1 MKNWFYI
8 VFVFV
13 SHIGAAQTTFFVNDN
28 STSGDLYCSA
38 IGNNSNSGTSP
49 LDPVESL
56 SYVLNTIGISDGD
69 VIVIDTGVYFETDAN
84 LNLSNNNITINGA
97 GSSLTIFDNNQSS
110 SDANRWATIT
120 GENITIFGIYITGY
134 NYGIG
139 DAFAVQIT
147 GATNLTLTDV
157 MVNENLPGGG
167 SSAIVVNGGSS
178 VTFNGGGSSCNPGS
192 LTVSGGGM
200 NIEGNG
206 NIVTIDNYNFSNNYK
221 DLQGG
226 AGLYID
232 GDGTTEVSVTNTLFE
247 GNVTDGAQG
256 GGAIFIMNGAQLTL
270 TGCCINY
277 NEASQASTTNYGGGL
292 MVGEGSDVMVDNC
305 SFANNSATA
314 SGNGGAIAINS
325 TTGSNGGTPTVSL
338 SVCSFDNNVA
348 DDGNDI
354 FTRGSNGGVLT
365 AFQCTWS
372 DNSLTEEIHQDAGTI
387 TLENSGTPTVTG
399 SVIFTNTTVAN
410 LSPTT
415 VCPSV
420 ASPCFSILQAELPV
434 ELFVF
439 EGKCN
444 DLANELFWQTSS
456 EYNNAFFLLER
467 AGVDG
472 QFEIIE
478 KIPGSLNSSVPLTY
492 YYFDE
497 NPKLGLN
504 YYRLSQED
512 VDGRSES
519 FEPITVYNNCQ
530 GDELIV
536 NYIASDNMLNF
547 SSPMEGVTSV
557 SLMNMAG
564 QLVELLV
571 TDPHESLSKLKLKD
585 PPGGGIYLLKIDE
598 GRMVQ
603 TGRVLIK

>member
-84 LNLSNNNITINGA
+84 LNLSNNNLTINGA

-134 NYGIG
+134 NYGVG

-192 LTVSGGGM
+192 LSVSGGGM

-387 TLENSGTPTVTG
+387 TLENSGTPTITG
-399 SVIFTNTTVAN
+399 TVIFTNTTVAN

-536 NYIASDNMLNF
+536 NYIASDNMLYF

-585 PPGGGIYLLKIDE
+585 PPVGGVYLLKIDE
-598 GRMVQ
+598 GGMIQ
-603 TGRVLIK
+603 TGRVLIT

>member
-28 STSGDLYCSA
+28 STAGDLYCSA

-56 SYVLNTIGISDGD
+56 SYILNTIGISDGD

-134 NYGIG
+134 NYGVG

-192 LTVSGGGM
+192 LTVSGGGI

-232 GDGTTEVSVTNTLFE
+232 GDGTTEVLVTNTLFE

-354 FTRGSNGGVLT
+354 FTRGINGGVLT

-387 TLENSGTPTVTG
+387 TLENSGTPTITG

-444 DLANELFWQTSS
+444 DQVNELFWQTSS

-478 KIPGSLNSSVPLTY
+478 KIPGSLNSSASLTY

-536 NYIASDNMLNF
+536 NYIVSDNMLYF

-585 PPGGGIYLLKIDE
+585 PPVGGVYLLKIDE
-598 GRMVQ
+598 GGMIQ
-603 TGRVLIK
+603 TGRVLIT

>member
-232 GDGTTEVSVTNTLFE
+232 GDGTTEVLVTNTLFE

-387 TLENSGTPTVTG
+387 TLENSGTPTITG

-444 DLANELFWQTSS
+444 DQANELFWQTSS

-536 NYIASDNMLNF
+536 NYIANDNMLYF

-585 PPGGGIYLLKIDE
+585 PPGGGVYLLKIDE
-598 GRMVQ
+598 GGRVQ

>member
-84 LNLSNNNITINGA
+84 LNLSNNNLTINGA

-134 NYGIG
+134 NYGVG

-192 LTVSGGGM
+192 LSVSGGGM

-387 TLENSGTPTVTG
+387 TLENSGTPTITG
-399 SVIFTNTTVAN
+399 TVIFTNTTVAN

-512 VDGRSES
+512 VEGRSES

-536 NYIASDNMLNF
+536 NYIASDNMLYF

-585 PPGGGIYLLKIDE
+585 PPGGGVYLLKIDE
-598 GRMVQ
+598 GGMVQ
-603 TGRVLIK
+603 TGRVLIT

>member
-56 SYVLNTIGISDGD
+56 SYILNTIGISDGD

-192 LTVSGGGM
+192 LTVSGGGI

-232 GDGTTEVSVTNTLFE
+232 GDGTTEVLVTNTLFE

-354 FTRGSNGGVLT
+354 FTRGINGGVLT

-387 TLENSGTPTVTG
+387 TLENSGTPTITG

-444 DLANELFWQTSS
+444 DQVNELFWQTSS

-478 KIPGSLNSSVPLTY
+478 KIPGSLNSSASLTY

-536 NYIASDNMLNF
+536 NYIVSDNMLYF

-585 PPGGGIYLLKIDE
+585 PPVGGVYLLKIDE
-598 GRMVQ
+598 GGMIQ
-603 TGRVLIK
+603 TGRVLIT

>member
-28 STSGDLYCSA
+28 STAGDLYCSA

-134 NYGIG
+134 NYGVG

-387 TLENSGTPTVTG
+387 TLENSGTPTITG

-444 DLANELFWQTSS
+444 DQANELFWQTSS

-536 NYIASDNMLNF
+536 NYIASDNMLYF

-585 PPGGGIYLLKIDE
+585 PPGGGVYLLKIDE
-598 GRMVQ
+598 GGRVQ

>member
-28 STSGDLYCSA
+28 STAGDLYCSA

-56 SYVLNTIGISDGD
+56 TYVLNTIGISDGD

-354 FTRGSNGGVLT
+354 FTRGINGGVLT

-444 DLANELFWQTSS
+444 DQANELFWQTSS

-536 NYIASDNMLNF
+536 NYIVSDNMLYF

-585 PPGGGIYLLKIDE
+585 PPVGGVYLLKIDE
-598 GRMVQ
+598 GGMIQ
-603 TGRVLIK
+603 TGRVLIT

>member
-84 LNLSNNNITINGA
+84 LNLSNNNLTINGA

-192 LTVSGGGM
+192 LSVSGGGM

-387 TLENSGTPTVTG
+387 TLENSGTPTITG
-399 SVIFTNTTVAN
+399 TVIFTNTTVAN

-478 KIPGSLNSSVPLTY
+478 KIPGSLNSSASLTY

-536 NYIASDNMLNF
+536 NYIASDNMLYF

-585 PPGGGIYLLKIDE
+585 PPGGGVYLLKIDE
-598 GRMVQ
+598 GGMVQ
-603 TGRVLIK
+603 TGRVLIT

>member
-110 SDANRWATIT
+110 ADANRWATIT

-134 NYGIG
+134 NYGVG

-178 VTFNGGGSSCNPGS
+178 VTFNGGGSICNPGS

-232 GDGTTEVSVTNTLFE
+232 GDGTTEVLVTNTLFE

-387 TLENSGTPTVTG
+387 TLENSGTPTITG

-444 DLANELFWQTSS
+444 DQANELFWQTSS

-478 KIPGSLNSSVPLTY
+478 KIPGSLNSSASLTY

>member
-28 STSGDLYCSA
+28 STAGDLYCSA

-56 SYVLNTIGISDGD
+56 SYILNTIGISDGD

-192 LTVSGGGM
+192 LTVSGGGI

-232 GDGTTEVSVTNTLFE
+232 GDGTTEVLVTNTLFE

-354 FTRGSNGGVLT
+354 FTRGINGGVLT

-387 TLENSGTPTVTG
+387 TLENSGTPTITG

-444 DLANELFWQTSS
+444 DQVNELFWQTSS

-478 KIPGSLNSSVPLTY
+478 KIPGSLNSSASLTY

-536 NYIASDNMLNF
+536 NYIVSDNMLYF

-585 PPGGGIYLLKIDE
+585 PPVGGVYLLKIDE
-598 GRMVQ
+598 GGMIQ
-603 TGRVLIK
+603 TGRVLIT

>member
-28 STSGDLYCSA
+28 STAGDLYCSA

-56 SYVLNTIGISDGD
+56 SYILNTIGISDGD

-247 GNVTDGAQG
+247 GNVTDGSQG

-270 TGCCINY
+270 SACCVNN

-354 FTRGSNGGVLT
+354 FTRGINGGVLT

-387 TLENSGTPTVTG
+387 TLENSGTPTITG

-444 DLANELFWQTSS
+444 DQANELFWQTSS

-478 KIPGSLNSSVPLTY
+478 KIPGSLNSSASLTY

-536 NYIASDNMLNF
+536 NYIVSDNMLYF

-585 PPGGGIYLLKIDE
+585 PPVGGVYLLKIDE
-598 GRMVQ
+598 GGMIQ
-603 TGRVLIK
+603 TGRVLIT

>member
-28 STSGDLYCSA
+28 STAGDLYCSA

-56 SYVLNTIGISDGD
+56 SYILNTIGISDGD

-134 NYGIG
+134 NYGVG

-277 NEASQASTTNYGGGL
+277 NEASQASATNYGGGL

-387 TLENSGTPTVTG
+387 TLENSGTPTITG

-530 GDELIV
+530 GDELII
-536 NYIASDNMLNF
+536 NYIARDNMLYF

-557 SLMNMAG
+557 SLINMAG

-585 PPGGGIYLLKIDE
+585 PPVGGVYLLKIDE
-598 GRMVQ
+598 GGMIQ
-603 TGRVLIK
+603 TGRVLIT

>member
-134 NYGIG
+134 NYGVG

-354 FTRGSNGGVLT
+354 YTRGSNGGVLT

-372 DNSLTEEIHQDAGTI
+372 DNSITEEIHQDAGTI
-387 TLENSGTPTVTG
+387 TLENSGTPTITG

-444 DLANELFWQTSS
+444 DQANELFWQTSS

-478 KIPGSLNSSVPLTY
+478 KIPGSLNSSASLTY

-530 GDELIV
+530 GDELFV
-536 NYIASDNMLNF
+536 NYIASDNMLYF

-585 PPGGGIYLLKIDE
+585 PPGGGVYLLKIDE
-598 GRMVQ
+598 GGMIQ
-603 TGRVLIK
+603 TGRVLIT

>member
-1 MKNWFYI
+1 
-8 VFVFV
+8 
-13 SHIGAAQTTFFVNDN
+13 
-28 STSGDLYCSA
+28 
-38 IGNNSNSGTSP
+38 
-49 LDPVESL
+49 
-56 SYVLNTIGISDGD
+56 
-69 VIVIDTGVYFETDAN
+69 
-84 LNLSNNNITINGA
+84 
-97 GSSLTIFDNNQSS
+97 
-110 SDANRWATIT
+110 
-120 GENITIFGIYITGY
+120 
-134 NYGIG
+134 
-139 DAFAVQIT
+139 
-147 GATNLTLTDV
+147 
-157 MVNENLPGGG
+157 
-167 SSAIVVNGGSS
+167 
-178 VTFNGGGSSCNPGS
+178 
-192 LTVSGGGM
+192 M

-206 NIVTIDNYNFSNNYK
+206 NIVSIDNYNFSNNYK

-387 TLENSGTPTVTG
+387 TLENSGTPTITG

-512 VDGRSES
+512 VEGRSES

-536 NYIASDNMLNF
+536 NYIASDNMLYF

-585 PPGGGIYLLKIDE
+585 PPGGGVYLLKIDE
-598 GRMVQ
+598 GGMVQ
-603 TGRVLIK
+603 TGRVLIT

>member
-28 STSGDLYCSA
+28 STAGDLYCSA

-56 SYVLNTIGISDGD
+56 TYVLNTIGISDGD

-192 LTVSGGGM
+192 LTVSGGGI

-232 GDGTTEVSVTNTLFE
+232 GDGTTEVLVTNTLFE

-354 FTRGSNGGVLT
+354 FTRGINGGVLT

-387 TLENSGTPTVTG
+387 TLENSGTPTITG

-444 DLANELFWQTSS
+444 DQANELFWQTSS

-478 KIPGSLNSSVPLTY
+478 KIPGSLNSSASLTY

-536 NYIASDNMLNF
+536 NYIVSDNMLYF

-585 PPGGGIYLLKIDE
+585 PPVGGVYLLKIDE
-598 GRMVQ
+598 GGMIQ
-603 TGRVLIK
+603 TGRVLIT

>member
-354 FTRGSNGGVLT
+354 YTRGSNGGVLT

-372 DNSLTEEIHQDAGTI
+372 DNSITEEIHQDAGTI
-387 TLENSGTPTVTG
+387 TLENSGTPTITG

-444 DLANELFWQTSS
+444 DQANELFWQTSS

-478 KIPGSLNSSVPLTY
+478 KIPGSLNSSASLTY

-530 GDELIV
+530 GDELII
-536 NYIASDNMLNF
+536 NYIARDNMLYF

-564 QLVELLV
+564 QLVERLV

-585 PPGGGIYLLKIDE
+585 PPVGGVYLLKIDE
-598 GRMVQ
+598 GGMIQ
-603 TGRVLIK
+603 TGRVLIT

>member
-56 SYVLNTIGISDGD
+56 TYVLNTIGISDGD

-134 NYGIG
+134 NYGVG

-277 NEASQASTTNYGGGL
+277 NEASQASATNYGGGL

-354 FTRGSNGGVLT
+354 FTRGINGGVLT

-387 TLENSGTPTVTG
+387 TLENSGTPTITG

-536 NYIASDNMLNF
+536 NYIASDNMLYF

-585 PPGGGIYLLKIDE
+585 PPVGGVYLLKIDE
-598 GRMVQ
+598 GGMIQ
-603 TGRVLIK
+603 TGRVLIT

>member
-110 SDANRWATIT
+110 ADANRWATIT

-134 NYGIG
+134 NYGVG

-354 FTRGSNGGVLT
+354 FTRGINGGVLT

-444 DLANELFWQTSS
+444 DQVNELFWQTSS

-478 KIPGSLNSSVPLTY
+478 KIPGSLNSSASLTY

-536 NYIASDNMLNF
+536 NYIASDNMLYF

-571 TDPHESLSKLKLKD
+571 TDPNESLSKLKLKD
-585 PPGGGIYLLKIDE
+585 PPGGGVYLLKIDE
-598 GRMVQ
+598 GGMIQ
-603 TGRVLIK
+603 TGRVLIT

>member
-28 STSGDLYCSA
+28 STAGDLYCSA

-84 LNLSNNNITINGA
+84 LNLFNNNITINGA

-134 NYGIG
+134 NYGVG

-387 TLENSGTPTVTG
+387 TLENSGTPTITG

-478 KIPGSLNSSVPLTY
+478 KIPGSLNSSASLTY

-536 NYIASDNMLNF
+536 NYIVSDNMLYF

-564 QLVELLV
+564 QLVERLV

-585 PPGGGIYLLKIDE
+585 PPVGGVYLLKIDE
-598 GRMVQ
+598 GGRVQ

>member
-110 SDANRWATIT
+110 ADANRWATIT

-134 NYGIG
+134 NYGVG

-232 GDGTTEVSVTNTLFE
+232 GDGTTEVLVTNTLFE

-387 TLENSGTPTVTG
+387 TLENSGTPTIAG

-444 DLANELFWQTSS
+444 DQANELFWQTSS

-478 KIPGSLNSSVPLTY
+478 KIPGSLNSSASLTY

>member
-28 STSGDLYCSA
+28 STAGDLYCSA

-134 NYGIG
+134 NYGVG

-387 TLENSGTPTVTG
+387 TLENSGTPTITG

-456 EYNNAFFLLER
+456 VYNNAFFLLER
-467 AGVDG
+467 AGIDG

-478 KIPGSLNSSVPLTY
+478 KILGTLNSSVPLTY

-497 NPKLGLN
+497 NPKLELN

-536 NYIASDNMLNF
+536 NYIVSDNMLYF

-585 PPGGGIYLLKIDE
+585 PPGGGVYLLKIDE
-598 GRMVQ
+598 GGRVQ

>member
-56 SYVLNTIGISDGD
+56 TYVLNTIGISDGD

-120 GENITIFGIYITGY
+120 GENITIFGVYITGY
-134 NYGIG
+134 NYGVG

-247 GNVTDGAQG
+247 GNVTDGSQG

-270 TGCCINY
+270 SACCVNN

-305 SFANNSATA
+305 SFTNNSASS

-354 FTRGSNGGVLT
+354 FTRGINGGVLT

-444 DLANELFWQTSS
+444 DQVNELFWQTSS

-478 KIPGSLNSSVPLTY
+478 KIPGSLNSLAPLTY

-536 NYIASDNMLNF
+536 NYIVSDNMLYF

-585 PPGGGIYLLKIDE
+585 PPVGGVYLLKIDE
-598 GRMVQ
+598 GGMIQ
-603 TGRVLIK
+603 TGRVLIT

>member
-28 STSGDLYCSA
+28 STAGDLYCSA

-56 SYVLNTIGISDGD
+56 SYILNTIGISDGD

-192 LTVSGGGM
+192 LTVSGGGI

-232 GDGTTEVSVTNTLFE
+232 GDGTTEVLVTNTLFE

-354 FTRGSNGGVLT
+354 FTRGINGGVLT

-387 TLENSGTPTVTG
+387 TLENSGTPTITG

-444 DLANELFWQTSS
+444 DQANELFWQTSS

-536 NYIASDNMLNF
+536 NYIVSDNMLYF

-585 PPGGGIYLLKIDE
+585 PPVGGVYLLKIDE
-598 GRMVQ
+598 GGMIQ
-603 TGRVLIK
+603 TGRVLIT

>member
-134 NYGIG
+134 NYGVG

-270 TGCCINY
+270 
-277 NEASQASTTNYGGGL
+277 
-292 MVGEGSDVMVDNC
+292 
-305 SFANNSATA
+305 
-314 SGNGGAIAINS
+314 
-325 TTGSNGGTPTVSL
+325 
-338 SVCSFDNNVA
+338 
-348 DDGNDI
+348 
-354 FTRGSNGGVLT
+354 
-365 AFQCTWS
+365 
-372 DNSLTEEIHQDAGTI
+372 
-387 TLENSGTPTVTG
+387 
-399 SVIFTNTTVAN
+399 
-410 LSPTT
+410 
-415 VCPSV
+415 
-420 ASPCFSILQAELPV
+420 
-434 ELFVF
+434 
-439 EGKCN
+439 
-444 DLANELFWQTSS
+444 
-456 EYNNAFFLLER
+456 
-467 AGVDG
+467 
-472 QFEIIE
+472 
-478 KIPGSLNSSVPLTY
+478 
-492 YYFDE
+492 
-497 NPKLGLN
+497 
-504 YYRLSQED
+504 
-512 VDGRSES
+512 
-519 FEPITVYNNCQ
+519 
-530 GDELIV
+530 
-536 NYIASDNMLNF
+536 
-547 SSPMEGVTSV
+547 
-557 SLMNMAG
+557 
-564 QLVELLV
+564 LVV
-571 TDPHESLSKLKLKD
+571 
-585 PPGGGIYLLKIDE
+585 
-598 GRMVQ
+598 V
-603 TGRVLIK
+603 

>member
-28 STSGDLYCSA
+28 STAGDLYCSA
-38 IGNNSNSGTSP
+38 IGNNSNSGISP

-134 NYGIG
+134 NYGVG

-292 MVGEGSDVMVDNC
+292 MVGEGSDVIVDNC

-387 TLENSGTPTVTG
+387 TLENSGTPTIAG

-444 DLANELFWQTSS
+444 DQANELFWQTSS

-478 KIPGSLNSSVPLTY
+478 KIPGSLNSSASLTY

-536 NYIASDNMLNF
+536 NYIASDNMLYF

-571 TDPHESLSKLKLKD
+571 TDPNESLSKLKLKD
-585 PPGGGIYLLKIDE
+585 PPGGGVYLLKIDE
-598 GRMVQ
+598 GGMIQ
-603 TGRVLIK
+603 TGRVLIT

>member
-56 SYVLNTIGISDGD
+56 SYILNTIGISDGD

-192 LTVSGGGM
+192 LTVSGGGI

-232 GDGTTEVSVTNTLFE
+232 GDGTTEVLVTNTLFE

-354 FTRGSNGGVLT
+354 FTRGINGGVLT

-387 TLENSGTPTVTG
+387 TLENSGTPTITG

-444 DLANELFWQTSS
+444 DQANELFWQTSS

-478 KIPGSLNSSVPLTY
+478 KIPGSLNSSASLTY

-536 NYIASDNMLNF
+536 NYIVSDNMLYF

-585 PPGGGIYLLKIDE
+585 PPVGGVYLLKIDE
-598 GRMVQ
+598 GGMIQ
-603 TGRVLIK
+603 TGRVLIT

>member
-28 STSGDLYCSA
+28 STAGDLYCSA

-134 NYGIG
+134 NYGVG

-387 TLENSGTPTVTG
+387 TLENSGTPTITG

-478 KIPGSLNSSVPLTY
+478 KIPGSLNSSASLTY

-536 NYIASDNMLNF
+536 NYIVSDNMLYF

-585 PPGGGIYLLKIDE
+585 PPGGGVYLLKIDE
-598 GRMVQ
+598 GGMVQ

>member
-1 MKNWFYI
+1 M
-8 VFVFV
+8 
-13 SHIGAAQTTFFVNDN
+13 
-28 STSGDLYCSA
+28 
-38 IGNNSNSGTSP
+38 
-49 LDPVESL
+49 
-56 SYVLNTIGISDGD
+56 
-69 VIVIDTGVYFETDAN
+69 
-84 LNLSNNNITINGA
+84 
-97 GSSLTIFDNNQSS
+97 
-110 SDANRWATIT
+110 
-120 GENITIFGIYITGY
+120 
-134 NYGIG
+134 
-139 DAFAVQIT
+139 
-147 GATNLTLTDV
+147 
-157 MVNENLPGGG
+157 
-167 SSAIVVNGGSS
+167 
-178 VTFNGGGSSCNPGS
+178 
-192 LTVSGGGM
+192 
-200 NIEGNG
+200 
-206 NIVTIDNYNFSNNYK
+206 
-221 DLQGG
+221 
-226 AGLYID
+226 
-232 GDGTTEVSVTNTLFE
+232 
-247 GNVTDGAQG
+247 
-256 GGAIFIMNGAQLTL
+256 
-270 TGCCINY
+270 
-277 NEASQASTTNYGGGL
+277 
-292 MVGEGSDVMVDNC
+292 
-305 SFANNSATA
+305 
-314 SGNGGAIAINS
+314 
-325 TTGSNGGTPTVSL
+325 
-338 SVCSFDNNVA
+338 
-348 DDGNDI
+348 
-354 FTRGSNGGVLT
+354 T

-444 DLANELFWQTSS
+444 DQVNELFWQTSS

-478 KIPGSLNSSVPLTY
+478 KIPGSLNSLAPLTY

-519 FEPITVYNNCQ
+519 FEPIAVYNNCQ

-536 NYIASDNMLNF
+536 NYIASDNMLYF

-571 TDPHESLSKLKLKD
+571 TDPNESLSKLKLKD
-585 PPGGGIYLLKIDE
+585 PPGGGVYLLKIDE
-598 GRMVQ
+598 GGMIQ
-603 TGRVLIK
+603 TGRVLIT

>member
-277 NEASQASTTNYGGGL
+277 NEASQASATNYGGGL

-305 SFANNSATA
+305 SFANNFATA

-372 DNSLTEEIHQDAGTI
+372 DNSITEEIHQDAGTI
-387 TLENSGTPTVTG
+387 TLENSGTPTITG

-536 NYIASDNMLNF
+536 NYIASDNMLYF

-564 QLVELLV
+564 QLVERLV

-585 PPGGGIYLLKIDE
+585 PPVGGVYLLKIDE
-598 GRMVQ
+598 GGMIQ

>member
-28 STSGDLYCSA
+28 STAGDLYCSA

-56 SYVLNTIGISDGD
+56 SYILNTIGISDGD

-221 DLQGG
+221 DIQGG

-232 GDGTTEVSVTNTLFE
+232 GDGTTEVLVTNTLFE

-354 FTRGSNGGVLT
+354 FTRGINGGVLT

-387 TLENSGTPTVTG
+387 TLENSGTPTITG

-444 DLANELFWQTSS
+444 DQANELFWQTSS

-478 KIPGSLNSSVPLTY
+478 KIPGSLNSSASLTY

-536 NYIASDNMLNF
+536 NYIVSDNMLYF

-571 TDPHESLSKLKLKD
+571 TDPHDSLSKLKLKD
-585 PPGGGIYLLKIDE
+585 PPVGGVYLLKIDE
-598 GRMVQ
+598 GGMIQ
-603 TGRVLIK
+603 TGRVLIT

>member
-28 STSGDLYCSA
+28 STAGDLYCSA

-56 SYVLNTIGISDGD
+56 SYILNTIGISDGD

-134 NYGIG
+134 NYGVG

-192 LTVSGGGM
+192 LTVSGGGI

-232 GDGTTEVSVTNTLFE
+232 GDGTTEVLVTNTLFE

-354 FTRGSNGGVLT
+354 FTRGINGGVLT

-387 TLENSGTPTVTG
+387 TLENSGTPTITG

-444 DLANELFWQTSS
+444 DQANELFWQTSS

-478 KIPGSLNSSVPLTY
+478 KIPGSLNSSASLTY

-536 NYIASDNMLNF
+536 NYIVSDNMLYF

-585 PPGGGIYLLKIDE
+585 PPVGGVYLLKIDE
-598 GRMVQ
+598 GGMIQ
-603 TGRVLIK
+603 TGRVLIT

>member
-56 SYVLNTIGISDGD
+56 TYVLNTIGISDGD

-134 NYGIG
+134 NYGVG

-192 LTVSGGGM
+192 LTVSGGGI

-232 GDGTTEVSVTNTLFE
+232 GDGTTEVLVTNTLFE

-354 FTRGSNGGVLT
+354 FTRGINGGVLT

-387 TLENSGTPTVTG
+387 TLENSGTPTITG

-444 DLANELFWQTSS
+444 DQANELFWQTSS

-478 KIPGSLNSSVPLTY
+478 KIPGSLNSSASLTY

-536 NYIASDNMLNF
+536 NYIVSDNMLYF

-585 PPGGGIYLLKIDE
+585 PPVGGVYLLKIDE
-598 GRMVQ
+598 GGMIQ
-603 TGRVLIK
+603 TGRVLIT

>member
-28 STSGDLYCSA
+28 STAGDLYCSA

-134 NYGIG
+134 NYGVG

-277 NEASQASTTNYGGGL
+277 NEASQASATNYGGGL

-387 TLENSGTPTVTG
+387 TLENSGTPTITG

-415 VCPSV
+415 VCPPV

-530 GDELIV
+530 GDELII
-536 NYIASDNMLNF
+536 NYIARDNMLYF

-557 SLMNMAG
+557 SLINMAG

-585 PPGGGIYLLKIDE
+585 PPVGGVYLLKIDE
-598 GRMVQ
+598 GGMIQ
-603 TGRVLIK
+603 TGRVLIT

>member
-28 STSGDLYCSA
+28 STAGDLYCSA

-84 LNLSNNNITINGA
+84 LNLFNNNITINGA

-134 NYGIG
+134 NYGVG

-387 TLENSGTPTVTG
+387 TLENSGTPTITG

-530 GDELIV
+530 GDELII
-536 NYIASDNMLNF
+536 NYIARDNMLYF

-557 SLMNMAG
+557 SLINMAG
-564 QLVELLV
+564 QLVERLV

-585 PPGGGIYLLKIDE
+585 PPVGGVYLLKIDE
-598 GRMVQ
+598 GGMVQ

>member
-28 STSGDLYCSA
+28 STAGDLYCSA

-56 SYVLNTIGISDGD
+56 SYILNTIGISDGD

-192 LTVSGGGM
+192 LTVSGGGI

-232 GDGTTEVSVTNTLFE
+232 GDGTTEVLVTNTLFE

-354 FTRGSNGGVLT
+354 FTRGINGGVLT

-387 TLENSGTPTVTG
+387 TLENSGTPTITG

-444 DLANELFWQTSS
+444 DQANELFWQTSS

-478 KIPGSLNSSVPLTY
+478 KIPGSLNSSASLTY

-536 NYIASDNMLNF
+536 NYIVSDNMLYF

-585 PPGGGIYLLKIDE
+585 PPVGGVYLLKIDE
-598 GRMVQ
+598 GGMIQ
-603 TGRVLIK
+603 TGRVLIT

>member
-28 STSGDLYCSA
+28 STAGDLYCSA

-387 TLENSGTPTVTG
+387 TLENSGTPTITG

-536 NYIASDNMLNF
+536 NYIVSDNMLYF

-585 PPGGGIYLLKIDE
+585 PPVGGVYLLKIDE
-598 GRMVQ
+598 GGRVQ